1 MAGIREKKKEQTRT
15 AILSA
20 AKHLFSRKGYDN
32 TSIDELARQAGVG
45 KGTIYTYFQAKS
57 EIFLAFC
64 EDQLQFVYQELAD
77 KSNPDAPLLKQ
88 LMTIFMGEFQF
99 ISQDKEFGR
108 ILMRE
113 TIFPKDL
120 TGDRSREI
128 DNKYIDLL
136 VPILKKAQQRRELRT
151 DLELILVTGHLYAL
165 YIMTISAWYMGRL
178 ISEEDVAQ
186 AMEMLFEQA
195 LFGLAP
201 HKPKEITDGHTE

>member
-1 MAGIREKKKEQTRT
+1 MAGLREKKKKQTRS
-15 AILSA
+15 AILKA
-20 AKHLFSRKGYDN
+20 AQHLFSKKGYDN
-32 TSIDELARQAGVG
+32 TSIDELAKQAGIG
-45 KGTIYTYFQAKS
+45 KGTIYSYFQAKS

-64 EDQLQFVYQELAD
+64 EEQFQFVYQELID
-77 KSNPDAPLLKQ
+77 KSDPDAPLIKQ

-99 ISQDKEFGR
+99 VSRDKEFGR

-120 TGDRSREI
+120 TDDRSREI

-136 VPILKKAQQRRELRT
+136 VPILKKAQLRRELRT

-178 ISEEDVAQ
+178 LSEEDVAQ

-195 LFGLAP
+195 LLGLAP
-201 HKPKEITDGHTE
+201 TTPNEKADGSK

>member
-1 MAGIREKKKEQTRT
+1 MSREKAWQDSGKKRKSRQGRQFLKRPC
-15 AILSA
+15 I
-20 AKHLFSRKGYDN
+20 FSVKKGYDN

-45 KGTIYTYFQAKS
+45 KGTIYTYFQSKS

-64 EDQLQFVYQELAD
+64 EEQLQFVYQELAD
-77 KSNPDAPLLKQ
+77 KSDPDAPLINQ

-99 ISQDKEFGR
+99 VSRNKEFGR

-113 TIFPKDL
+113 TIFPKEL
-120 TGDRSREI
+120 TDDRSREI

-165 YIMTISAWYMGRL
+165 YIMTVSAWYMGRL
-178 ISEEDVAQ
+178 LSEEDVARGH
-186 AMEMLFEQA
+186 ENA
-195 LFGLAP
+195 L
-201 HKPKEITDGHTE
+201 